1 MREVDL
7 QLFFEPRSIAII
19 GASAD
24 LTTISGK
31 PLRYLKEHGYQGKIY
46 PVNPKYQE
54 IAGCPCYP
62 SIASVPGPVDLA
74 LIAVNYRRVLPVLEE
89 CAQKGV
95 RFATIFSSGFAEAG
109 EEGRKLQLALAELA
123 AKTGLRLCG
132 PNCQGAVSLHER
144 IAAAFSASLEIKP
157 FTPGAVGFV
166 TQSGAL
172 GYSIFNLAQEAGVGF
187 SYVVSTGNEVDLDC
201 LDFMRYMLEDEN
213 TRVVFTYLEGM
224 RDGRKF
230 ARVAERALELGKP
243 LAVLKVGR
251 SETGSRAASSHTA
264 ALTGSDQVYSAFF
277 KQEGIIRVADIEEF
291 IDLALLINSGV
302 RFPQGKRLGII
313 TTSGGAGVLAADAAE
328 ECGLQ
333 VPPLQEET
341 RRQILSVIPAYG
353 SALNPVDVT
362 AQVINEAEGFWKV
375 LQAVAD
381 DPGIDALVVIMT
393 MITGESGVRM
403 AQDVAKMSKRTQKP
417 IAVAWTAGDRL
428 MGECFAVLRSAGVT
442 YYKSPVRCV
451 KAVAHLMNYGAFQSA
466 WRSRSACAPQK
477 IISPGAAPAS
487 VKEILSGAGR
497 VLSERESKKVLAA
510 FGVPVTREETAGTQQ
525 EALSLAKKIG
535 YPLALKVDSPDI
547 PHKTEAG
554 AIRLGIKSESELA
567 QAFSEVLANARNYAP
582 GARINGVLVQ
592 EMVPPGGVEVI
603 VGVKSDPQFGPVVVF
618 GLGGIFVE
626 ILKDV
631 AMRVAPLTLAQ
642 AREMIGEIRG
652 FGLLA
657 GARGRPRADVEAL
670 AEVLV
675 KVSEMAL
682 ALSDELAELDIN
694 PLIVLPAGQGVKVAD
709 ALFIRKV

>member
-1 MREVDL
+1 
-7 QLFFEPRSIAII
+7 

-264 ALTGSDQVYSAFF
+264 AL
-277 KQEGIIRVADIEEF
+277 
-291 IDLALLINSGV
+291 
-302 RFPQGKRLGII
+302 
-313 TTSGGAGVLAADAAE
+313 
-328 ECGLQ
+328 
-333 VPPLQEET
+333 
-341 RRQILSVIPAYG
+341 
-353 SALNPVDVT
+353 
-362 AQVINEAEGFWKV
+362 
-375 LQAVAD
+375 
-381 DPGIDALVVIMT
+381 
-393 MITGESGVRM
+393 
-403 AQDVAKMSKRTQKP
+403 
-417 IAVAWTAGDRL
+417 
-428 MGECFAVLRSAGVT
+428 
-442 YYKSPVRCV
+442 
-451 KAVAHLMNYGAFQSA
+451 
-466 WRSRSACAPQK
+466 
-477 IISPGAAPAS
+477 
-487 VKEILSGAGR
+487 
-497 VLSERESKKVLAA
+497 
-510 FGVPVTREETAGTQQ
+510 
-525 EALSLAKKIG
+525 
-535 YPLALKVDSPDI
+535 
-547 PHKTEAG
+547 
-554 AIRLGIKSESELA
+554 
-567 QAFSEVLANARNYAP
+567 
-582 GARINGVLVQ
+582 
-592 EMVPPGGVEVI
+592 
-603 VGVKSDPQFGPVVVF
+603 
-618 GLGGIFVE
+618 
-626 ILKDV
+626 
-631 AMRVAPLTLAQ
+631 
-642 AREMIGEIRG
+642 
-652 FGLLA
+652 
-657 GARGRPRADVEAL
+657 
-670 AEVLV
+670 
-675 KVSEMAL
+675 
-682 ALSDELAELDIN
+682 
-694 PLIVLPAGQGVKVAD
+694 
-709 ALFIRKV
+709 